1 MAYSTTRWETIP
13 AYDLLTTPVQAALAP
28 LIESGLTDGISD
40 IVYGPNG
47 DVPVGQYTGTR
58 TWTTTEAAQS
68 WLDGIDAIAAS
79 VGVTCL
85 EKRLDP

>member
-1 MAYSTTRWETIP
+1 MAYSTTRWETT
-13 AYDLLTTPVQAALAP
+13 AFDLLTTPVQVAIAP
-28 LIESGLTDGISD
+28 LVESGLTSDGSIL
-40 IVYGPNG
+40 VYGPNG
-47 DVPVGQYTGTR
+47 DVPVGQYTATR
-58 TWTTTEAAQS
+58 LWTTTEAAQS